1 MNLKNNIL
9 NSYLSFRLG
18 EEVFAANAG
27 KVINI
32 LEMCDITEVP
42 KAPDYMKGIIN
53 LRGAVLPVID
63 LRQKLG
69 MTPYIKTPN
78 TCIIVLDVT
87 IDNETILVGAIVDAV
102 KAVIEF
108 DREKLMETPS
118 IGGKFKTEFILGI
131 ANINDEF
138 VMVLDV
144 DEVFTH
150 DEIVEVQRQIPK
162 TTDENPTIMPEV

>member
-1 MNLKNNIL
+1 MDKKSTIL

-18 EEVFAANAG
+18 DEVFAANAG

-42 KAPDYMKGIIN
+42 KAPEYMKGIIN
-53 LRGAVLPVID
+53 LRGTVLPVID

-69 MTPYIKTPN
+69 MSPYSKTAS

-108 DREKLMETPS
+108 DREKLMEAPN
-118 IGGKFKTEFILGI
+118 IGGKFNSEFILGI

-138 VMVLDV
+138 VMVLDI

-150 DEIVEVQRQIPK
+150 DELIEVKGQIPQS
-162 TTDENPTIMPEV
+162 TNDD